1 MGKGKQ
7 SPIAMMAASNFYR
20 ILLER
25 VFHREQ
31 MSVDADA
38 PKTTVMLSQL
48 SHEEQTNV

>member
-20 ILLER
+20 VLLER
-25 VFHREQ
+25 VFQRDEV
-31 MSVDADA
+31 MEDVAV

-48 SHEEQTNV
+48 SREERPDA